1 MKAIG
6 GYFELELRK
15 GKHYHEQALRLNTGR
30 NCLEYILC
38 CRGYEHIYIPYYGC
52 EVILEPINKLGIRY
66 TFYHIN
72 ELLEPIDLP
81 ELGDKDA
88 FFYTNYYAL
97 KNNFIKSLALRY
109 GNQLV
114 VDNAQAFF
122 ERPLDGIDTF
132 YTARKFFGVSDGAY
146 LYLRGKNNADELPQD
161 ESWSRMSHLLMRHDG
176 DAQFGFEA
184 FHTNN
189 GSLHNQPIKR
199 MSRMTEAIMQSID
212 YAEVMQK
219 RKTNFEFL
227 HQQLGE
233 QNGLKHVIN
242 GPALGLDYPFYIEEN
257 SLRQRLIDNQIFI
270 AKLWPNIAEWCEEG
284 SLEWKLMTY
293 TFHLPIDQ
301 RYGIDDMQRIVD
313 VIKTKR

>member
-6 GYFELELRK
+6 GYFEFELHK
-15 GKHYHEQALRLNTGR
+15 GPHYHKQALRLNTGR
-30 NCLEYILC
+30 NCLEYILR

-52 EVILEPINKLGIRY
+52 EVMLEPINKLGVRY
-66 TFYHIN
+66 TFYRIN
-72 ELLEPIDLP
+72 EHLEPIDLP
-81 ELGDKDA
+81 ELGDKEA

-97 KNNFIKSLALRY
+97 KGEYIKALALRY

-132 YTARKFFGVSDGAY
+132 YTARKFFGVADGAY
-146 LYLRGKNNADELPQD
+146 LYLCGKDNADELPQD
-161 ESWSRMSHLLMRHDG
+161 ESWNRMNHLLMRHDG
-176 DAQFGFEA
+176 GAQFGFEA

-199 MSRMTEAIMQSID
+199 MSRVTEAIMQSID
-212 YAEVMQK
+212 YAEVMQQ
-219 RKTNFEFL
+219 RRNNFKFL

-233 QNGLKHVIN
+233 QNGLKHMIDEPV
-242 GPALGLDYPFYIEEN
+242 LGLDYPFYIEDHT
-257 SLRQRLIDNQIFI
+257 LRQRLIDNQIFI
-270 AKLWPNIAEWCEEG
+270 AKLWPNIADWCEEG
-284 SLEWKLMTY
+284 SLEWNLMNY

-313 VIKTKR
+313 VIKNRQ